1 MKHVSC
7 SVLVKGLYVKSWKIN
22 NNQKRTF
29 NIDNDALTDQVFTLL
44 DAAQSDNKHEINELM
59 NDF

>member
-1 MKHVSC
+1 M
-7 SVLVKGLYVKSWKIN
+7 N
-22 NNQKRTF
+22 NNQKKTF
-29 NIDNDALTDQVFTLL
+29 HIDIDALTDQAFTLL

>member
-1 MKHVSC
+1 MKHVSY